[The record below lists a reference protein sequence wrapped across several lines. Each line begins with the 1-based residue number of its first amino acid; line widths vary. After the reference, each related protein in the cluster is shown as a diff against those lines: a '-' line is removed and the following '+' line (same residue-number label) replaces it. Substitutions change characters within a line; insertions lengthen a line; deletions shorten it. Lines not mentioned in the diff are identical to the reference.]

1 MNGRPMRVV
10 AVDDHPV
17 FLRGIVSCLEDAP
30 DVEVC
35 GTATSAADALA
46 TVAATTPDV
55 VLLDLNLGDGN
66 GIGVTRSLRA
76 DGFPG
81 AVLVLTMYEDELA
94 LRAAFEAGARGY
106 LLKGADQDEILG
118 ALRTVVAG
126 GLVVGAQLADRLADL
141 LSGARGDTPRHVA
154 GLSERETEV
163 LSLIVAG
170 RTNAEITRELVVSAK
185 TVRNHITNIFAKLG
199 VTDREQ
205 AVERA
210 RELGLERRLG
220 DPRWQ

>member
-1 MNGRPMRVV
+1 MRVV

-17 FLRGIVSCLEDAP
+17 FLRGIVACLEDAP

-46 TVAATTPDV
+46 TIAATAPDV

-66 GIGVTRSLRA
+66 GIAVTRSLRA
-76 DGFPG
+76 DGFRG

-141 LSGARGDTPRHVA
+141 LGSTRPEAPRRVA
-154 GLSERETEV
+154 GLSDRETEV

-170 RTNAEITRELVVSAK
+170 RTNTEITRELVVSAK

-210 RELGLERRLG
+210 RELGLSHRLG